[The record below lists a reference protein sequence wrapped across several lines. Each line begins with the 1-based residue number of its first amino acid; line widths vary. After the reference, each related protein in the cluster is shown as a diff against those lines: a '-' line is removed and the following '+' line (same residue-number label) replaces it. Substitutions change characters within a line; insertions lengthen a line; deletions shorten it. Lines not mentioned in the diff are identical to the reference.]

1 MARCFPLAKGVL
13 GVARRR
19 AYARAPGSEGVV
31 GRVRKCIASTVLRLK
46 LSNLFFCSG
55 TILGPGV
62 GKFADGIGQNVCFEN
77 YYYMSLN
84 MDIHL
89 SAAAVTEV
97 EMKFGDAICVR
108 LWHEFP
114 TPTVALNTVKKKNS
128 KP

>member
-1 MARCFPLAKGVL
+1 MHSVNGAATQTFQP
-13 GVARRR
+13 
-19 AYARAPGSEGVV
+19 
-31 GRVRKCIASTVLRLK
+31 
-46 LSNLFFCSG
+46 FFCSG

-108 LWHEFP
+108 LWHGS
-114 TPTVALNTVKKKNS
+114 LHLLS
-128 KP
+128 H